1 MACNCCTCVSCKR
14 HREKQKL
21 VTSMPVEIRNQ
32 TQGAT
37 ADWFLDRLVELQL
50 SQEDEEKLKNG
61 GFISLFGKDLVI
73 DGFRQQE
80 AVTDQLEKEY
90 QISTENYDKD
100 LYETKVD

>member
-1 MACNCCTCVSCKR
+1 MMKKEKDITDKLCRPIPKGDVS
-14 HREKQKL
+14 
-21 VTSMPVEIRNQ
+21 
-32 TQGAT
+32 
-37 ADWFLDRLVELQL
+37 LDLML

-90 QISTENYDKD
+90 QISSENYDKD